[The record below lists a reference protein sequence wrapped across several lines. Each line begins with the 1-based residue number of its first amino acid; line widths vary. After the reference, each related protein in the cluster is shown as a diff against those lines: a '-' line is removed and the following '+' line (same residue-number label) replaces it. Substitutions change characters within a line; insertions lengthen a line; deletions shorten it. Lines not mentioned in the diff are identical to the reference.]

1 MTLSWLSSDS
11 LQRII
16 SMACTHLMGQPL
28 FLSRSTDYNLSLAE
42 AQNISRA
49 GRMKRGN
56 EPVNH
61 RTCWV
66 PACLPGGKTHLD
78 KCIHAVVMRPFSV
91 FPPYSVLSGLSSS
104 PAFSWVIN
112 QLFGLRGVSHKHM
125 TKRFQ
130 ARGGPQG
137 ADTVPRPHVAWGVSA
152 WWWHRIFQNRCAWEA
167 TSSDSCRCH

>member
-1 MTLSWLSSDS
+1 MCINIEVNSDRQTPHWLSWLSSDS

-28 FLSRSTDYNLSLAE
+28 FLSRSIDYSISLAE
-42 AQNISRA
+42 VQNISGPA
-49 GRMKRGN
+49 EWTEMN
-56 EPVNH
+56 LSTTELAESQPVFRWKNSPWQMH
-61 RTCWV
+61 SHGCHET
-66 PACLPGGKTHLD
+66 
-78 KCIHAVVMRPFSV
+78 IFSC
-91 FPPYSVLSGLSSS
+91 FLLLGTIRSSSS

-137 ADTVPRPHVAWGVSA
+137 ADTVRP
-152 WWWHRIFQNRCAWEA
+152 
-167 TSSDSCRCH
+167 SSM